1 MAAVSSVNC
10 RVGSLE
16 TVLQLQ
22 QRLHLVN
29 CRVGS
34 LEKDLVAVCRV
45 ILVNCCVGSLEN
57 EAVLFLLRE
66 FVNCRVGSLEMGVSQ
81 TNHNFIRWFT
91 LRVSAQAFRENGK
104 HD

>member
-1 MAAVSSVNC
+1 MANADVDKKIIVNC

-16 TVLQLQ
+16 SSRSFILENF
-22 QRLHLVN
+22 RVN
-29 CRVGS
+29 CR
-34 LEKDLVAVCRV
+34 
-45 ILVNCCVGSLEN
+45 VGSLEN

>member
-1 MAAVSSVNC
+1 MRLYLGNKFIRVNC

-16 TVLQLQ
+16 SAMC
-22 QRLHLVN
+22 N
-29 CRVGS
+29 GS
-34 LEKDLVAVCRV
+34 GVVR
-45 ILVNCCVGSLEN
+45 
-57 EAVLFLLRE
+57 
-66 FVNCRVGSLEMGVSQ
+66 VNCRVGSLEMGVSQ